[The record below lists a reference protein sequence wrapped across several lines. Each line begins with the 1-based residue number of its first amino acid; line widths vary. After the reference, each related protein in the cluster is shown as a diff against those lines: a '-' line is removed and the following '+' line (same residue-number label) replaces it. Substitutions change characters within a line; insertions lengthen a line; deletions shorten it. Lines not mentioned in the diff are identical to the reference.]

1 MLPVAQDRTF
11 LEMASTSR
19 SPIHISGHET
29 ARVPLKFLRP
39 ILCYGLLLLGAACG
53 DDDFVAPEVIDRIDL
68 SLGDCAGLQVGE
80 TCQLEVVVR
89 SQSGSVMDDAALTW
103 RTPDF
108 TIATVDFEGRVTGH
122 REGSAEI
129 FVQSAPGPNVC
140 QFQGVV
146 CDSQIVAVT
155 EPEPGPGPQP

>member
-1 MLPVAQDRTF
+1 M
-11 LEMASTSR
+11 
-19 SPIHISGHET
+19 
-29 ARVPLKFLRP
+29 PLKIARRLA
-39 ILCYGLLLLGAACG
+39 LGCGLLLLGAACG
-53 DDDFVAPEVIDRIDL
+53 DDDFVAPEIIATINL

-80 TCQLEVVVR
+80 TCQLEVVVL
-89 SQSGSVMDDAALTW
+89 SQSGDVVEDATLTW

-108 TIATVDFEGRVTGH
+108 TVATVDFEGRVTGH
-122 REGSAEI
+122 REGSATI

-146 CDSQIVAVT
+146 CDSQVVAVT